1 MFLTKPDP
9 FSSEVNRLFNTLLA
23 PESGSRSQRWA
34 PAMDLVEA
42 DDHYV
47 LHADLP
53 GMSEDDVSIEIN
65 DNVLTLSGE
74 RRDEQEHRGQG
85 WHRVERTFG
94 RFSRS
99 LALPEG
105 VNADAVTASFDRGV
119 LSIRVPK
126 PEERKPRRIQIRA
139 NGEREQLAGEQRAVE
154 GTASERE
161 PLATDDR
168 LGAEGTAADRDPLA
182 TEERPGEG
190 TAGGRL

>member
-105 VNADAVTASFDRGV
+105 VNADAIEAAFDKGV
-119 LSIRVPK
+119 LEIRIPK
-126 PEERKPRRIQIRA
+126 PEERKPRRVQIKA
-139 NGEREQLAGEQRAVE
+139 GAGGNGRPAVE
-154 GTASERE
+154 GSA
-161 PLATDDR
+161 
-168 LGAEGTAADRDPLA
+168 
-182 TEERPGEG
+182 EER
-190 TAGGRL
+190 

>member
-23 PESGSRSQRWA
+23 PESGRSQRWA

-42 DDHYV
+42 EDHYV

-53 GMSEDDVSIEIN
+53 GMSEVDVSIEIN
-65 DNVLTLSGE
+65 DNVLTVSGE

-99 LALPEG
+99 LSLPEG
-105 VNADAVTASFDRGV
+105 VDADAVTASFDRGV

-126 PEERKPRRIQIRA
+126 PEQRKPRRIQIQA
-139 NGEREQLAGEQRAVE
+139 DGERDQLAAEGRAAVE

-161 PLATDDR
+161 PLATEER
-168 LGAEGTAADRDPLA
+168 PGAEGTAG
-182 TEERPGEG
+182 ER
-190 TAGGRL
+190 L